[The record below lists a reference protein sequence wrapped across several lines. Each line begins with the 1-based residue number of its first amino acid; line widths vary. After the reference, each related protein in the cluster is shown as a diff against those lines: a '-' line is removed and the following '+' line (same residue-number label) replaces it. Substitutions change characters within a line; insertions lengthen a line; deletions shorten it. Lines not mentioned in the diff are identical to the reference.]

1 MLFGRMTLNNKQNV
15 VNVWFCREKPQMN
28 YKTLKKKISC
38 SGCENKKK
46 NITDISINNDND
58 NIKNNNVNNSNN
70 DFARNKYCCW
80 PRKTLLKNRKHIARK
95 IVSTGGQA

>member
-1 MLFGRMTLNNKQNV
+1 MVLQRETSNELQN
-15 VNVWFCREKPQMN
+15 
-28 YKTLKKKISC
+28 TKK
-38 SGCENKKK
+38 ENKLLRMRKQKK

-58 NIKNNNVNNSNN
+58 NIKNNNVNIKNNNVNNSNN